1 MSKTAW
7 SETDSFQ
14 AAGLSFGAWAAVVA
28 GLHLVLG
35 LLLYEPTVFPGGDNA
50 DYMILGESLRS
61 FEGYRD
67 LHLPGSPIHTKYPP
81 AYPTLLALL
90 GWIAGVPLF
99 KLASLALTTGTVW
112 LTARWGQRLTGPVPA
127 LLAASLLAV
136 NPVLLEYS
144 HYVLS
149 EALFTFLIML
159 CLITLEPGG
168 MDRDRVDPGA
178 ANPEA
183 VEHGAGWRIFALG
196 LTAAAL
202 AFLTRTAGLALLI
215 AVPVAAAL
223 ARRSR
228 HAVTAGLV
236 TVATMAGWGL
246 FQRAVAPDRASY
258 LGQLVSRDPYDPAA
272 GTINLAGLIERAAL
286 NAWTYVSEVLPA
298 SLTGSSGG
306 SLLPWLGALM
316 GSLALIGWASR
327 LQRRVGPAEVFTVFY
342 AGLIALWPSVWTDR
356 RFLLP
361 LLPLLIVYGLAA
373 ARTLLG
379 HLPGGREA
387 SWARW
392 GMAVLAVLLALPAAR
407 FVSTTVPER
416 MACVAAYRTGTPCD
430 PPAMASL
437 YAAARWAAANT
448 EPDAI
453 IANRKP
459 SLFFWFSG
467 RQGDLYRYSTEPQLV
482 LQGLEEMGAEYVVV
496 DQVSGTTFRYLVP
509 AIQEYRDR
517 FQLVYEGGDPQ
528 TLIFRYTG
536 APVTAVRPEVA
547 PETARVGS
555 ESVHAARHGQTG
567 DGP

>member
-67 LHLPGSPIHTKYPP
+67 LHLPGSPVHTKYPP

-392 GMAVLAVLLALPAAR
+392 GMAVLAVLLALPAHGQSLCSGALGCGEHGAGR
-407 FVSTTVPER
+407 HHSEPQAVPVLLVLGPPGGPLPVLDRTSAGSPGPGGDGRGVRGGRPGERNHVPVPGTGHPGVS
-416 MACVAAYRTGTPCD
+416 G
-430 PPAMASL
+430 SL
-437 YAAARWAAANT
+437 SAGLRGRRSA
-448 EPDAI
+448 DAHL
-453 IANRKP
+453 P
-459 SLFFWFSG
+459 
-467 RQGDLYRYSTEPQLV
+467 LYRRSCH
-482 LQGLEEMGAEYVVV
+482 G
-496 DQVSGTTFRYLVP
+496 RP
-509 AIQEYRDR
+509 A
-517 FQLVYEGGDPQ
+517 
-528 TLIFRYTG
+528 
-536 APVTAVRPEVA
+536 
-547 PETARVGS
+547 
-555 ESVHAARHGQTG
+555 
-567 DGP
+567 